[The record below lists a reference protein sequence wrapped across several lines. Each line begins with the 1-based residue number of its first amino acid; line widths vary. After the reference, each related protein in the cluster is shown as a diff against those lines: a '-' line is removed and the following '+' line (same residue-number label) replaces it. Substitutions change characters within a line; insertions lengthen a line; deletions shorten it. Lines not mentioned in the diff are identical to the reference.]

1 VLGVQVQRSVQTAI
15 DAQLGDIL
23 EVRDCIRDLNV
34 IYLVAPKH
42 QATQLGA
49 LLRGDVAN
57 LKEVDGGYVT
67 DETINT
73 CLTGKAMV
81 VMGLTVDIAP
91 DVEILE
97 FRQVPK
103 NAALDLS
110 PKDTLASDT
119 PLVEVNFK

>member
-1 VLGVQVQRSVQTAI
+1 VQVQRPVQTAI

-23 EVRDCIRDLNV
+23 EVRDGIRDLNV
-34 IYLVAPKH
+34 ICLVAPKH

-57 LKEVDGGYVT
+57 LKEVDGGYVM
-67 DETINT
+67 DGTINT
-73 CLTGKAMV
+73 CLTGKATV

-97 FRQVPK
+97 FRQVPT
-103 NAALDLS
+103 NAALDVS
-110 PKDTLASDT
+110 PEDPLAADT